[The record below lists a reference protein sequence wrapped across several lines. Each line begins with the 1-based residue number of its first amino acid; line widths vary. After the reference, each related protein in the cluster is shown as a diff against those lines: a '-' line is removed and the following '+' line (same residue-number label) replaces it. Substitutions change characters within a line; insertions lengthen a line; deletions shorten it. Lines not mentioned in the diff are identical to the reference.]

1 MNFELSNTDG
11 TLPQQGQRIDQ
22 AQPTGHVTDLFNKK
36 YGGQTL
42 GGPGDKG
49 VEQPGYS
56 QPGAGPGQPGQA
68 GVSPVAYGQQQP
80 GGGLSFHYDHSL
92 AAFLFKL
99 FYAYCCNLKSSLLA
113 YRHHGCFLNCREH
126 AAF

>member
-1 MNFELSNTDG
+1 MNFQTDG
-11 TLPQQGQRIDQ
+11 SLPQQGQRIDQ

-49 VEQPGYS
+49 VEQPGYI
-56 QPGAGPGQPGQA
+56 QPAGPGTGPGQPGKG
-68 GVSPVAYGQQQP
+68 GVSPAAYGQQQP
-80 GGGLSFHYDHSL
+80 GRGLSIHYDQNL

-99 FYAYCCNLKSSLLA
+99 FYAYCCKLESSLLA
-113 YRHHGCFLNCREH
+113 SGHHGFFINCREH
-126 AAF
+126 TAF